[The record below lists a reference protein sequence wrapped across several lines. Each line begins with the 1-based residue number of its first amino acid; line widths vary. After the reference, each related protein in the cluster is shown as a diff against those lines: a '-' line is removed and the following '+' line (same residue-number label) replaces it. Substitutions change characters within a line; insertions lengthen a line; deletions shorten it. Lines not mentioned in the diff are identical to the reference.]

1 MDRQKLYK
9 ILNILLPISTL
20 LLILIIYAIISK
32 AVGIDM
38 LVPSV
43 PSTIKEL
50 IGLFGKKSFYTAVFW
65 TLLRAFIA
73 YFSAIVVAG
82 ILAVLTYVFKPLKSA
97 MSPIIILIRI
107 MPTMSLILLAL
118 IWFDSFEATVLVA
131 FSVVF
136 PMLYTAFADA
146 LESVDNELIEMAR
159 IYEVDKKTKIFKL
172 YLPQMSS
179 GIFTG
184 IRSSIGLNL
193 KLIIAAEVL
202 AQTAD
207 SMGIYM
213 QFAKI
218 NLDTAELIAWTIVAI
233 LLGAFFEGI
242 VKLIEKKVVKWK

>member
-1 MDRQKLYK
+1 MERQKVYR
-9 ILNILLPISTL
+9 ILNIVLPIATL
-20 LLILIIYAIISK
+20 LLILIVYSIVSK
-32 AVGIDM
+32 VVGIDM

-43 PSTIKEL
+43 SSTIKEL
-50 IGLFGKKSFYTAVFW
+50 FGLLGQKSFYIAVFW
-65 TLLRAFIA
+65 TLVRAFIA
-73 YFSAIVVAG
+73 YMLALVLASA
-82 ILAVLTYVFKPLKSA
+82 LAMLTYIFKPLKSA

-118 IWFDSFEATVLVA
+118 IWFNSFEATVLVA
-131 FSVVF
+131 FSIVF
-136 PMLYTAFADA
+136 PMLYTSFADS
-146 LESVDNELIEMAR
+146 LESVDNDLIEMAR
-159 IYEVDKKTKIFKL
+159 IYNVDKKSRIFKL

-184 IRSSIGLNL
+184 IKSTIGLNL

-218 NLDTAELIAWTIVAI
+218 NLDTAELIAWTVIAI
-233 LLGAFFEGI
+233 LLGALFEWI
-242 VKLIEKKVVKWK
+242 VRIIEKRVVKWK

>member
-9 ILNILLPISTL
+9 TLNILLPIATL
-20 LLILIIYAIISK
+20 LLILIVYSIVSK
-32 AVGIDM
+32 VVGIDM

-43 PSTIKEL
+43 ASTVKEL
-50 IGLFGKKSFYTAVFW
+50 FGLFGQKTFYEAVFW

-73 YFSAIVVAG
+73 YISAMVLAG
-82 ILAVLTYVFKPLKSA
+82 LLAMFTYVFKPFKNA
-97 MSPIIILIRI
+97 MAPIIILIRI

-118 IWFDSFEATVLVA
+118 IWFDSFESTILVA
-131 FSVVF
+131 FSVIF
-136 PMLYTAFADA
+136 PMLYTAFSDA
-146 LESVDNELIEMAR
+146 LDSVDKDLIEMAR
-159 IYEVDKKTKIFKL
+159 VYGVDKKTKIFKL
-172 YLPQMSS
+172 YLPEMSS

-202 AQTAD
+202 AQTAN

-218 NLDTAELIAWTIVAI
+218 NLDTAQLIAWTVVAI
-233 LLGAFFEGI
+233 VLGALFEGI
-242 VKLIEKKVVKWK
+242 VKLIEKKAVKWK